1 MEGTAKTVSARR
13 LDSLLSGTRQTVPFM
28 AKVQQLHNGGS
39 TRVRSAHHWG
49 TLAKHLIFF
58 AVLLAFQ
65 DSAVGFDRSDRA
77 ACRPV
82 QQDGDERTKTTNAA
96 LLSDYNPNTP
106 IFRGYLQV
114 LRDTNTVG
122 RVT

>member
-1 MEGTAKTVSARR
+1 
-13 LDSLLSGTRQTVPFM
+13 M
-28 AKVQQLHNGGS
+28 AKLQQLRNGGS

-65 DSAVGFDRSDRA
+65 DSAVGFDRSDGA

-82 QQDGDERTKTTNAA
+82 QQDGDKRTKTTNAA

-106 IFRGYLQV
+106 IFRGYL
-114 LRDTNTVG
+114 
-122 RVT
+122 